1 MQTIKKEDL
10 RRVFATYING
20 DVLTICDAK
29 NGRQILMTRLLVRA
43 EPELIGKFS
52 DKLQVCIA
60 EFVKDA
66 NWVNATRNPRK

>member
-1 MQTIKKEDL
+1 MQNIKKEDL

-20 DVLTICDAK
+20 DVLIICDART
-29 NGRQILMTRLLVRA
+29 GRQLLMARLLVRA

-52 DKLQVCIA
+52 DKLQGCIA

-66 NWVNATRNPRK
+66 NWVNSARVPQR